1 MIHVNKDEVAVSG
14 PAPQIMAEI
23 STLIGSI
30 TGSLKRDGVTEDE
43 IRKIFRGVV
52 DIGIQ
57 AADIPAATID
67 LSYHK
72 GKEEKA

>member
-1 MIHVNKDEVAVSG
+1 MIQVNKDEVTVSG
-14 PAPQIMAEI
+14 PAPQILAEI
-23 STLIGSI
+23 STLIGAI
-30 TGSLKRDGVTEDE
+30 TGSIKRDGASVDE
-43 IRKIFRGVV
+43 IRQLFRDVV

>member
-52 DIGIQ
+52 DIGIH

-72 GKEEKA
+72 GKEDKP

>member
-1 MIHVNKDEVAVSG
+1 MIHVNKGEIAVSG
-14 PAPQIMAEI
+14 PATQILAEI
-23 STLIGSI
+23 SMLIGSI

-43 IRKIFRGVV
+43 IRKIFRRVV

-57 AADIPAATID
+57 TADIPAATID

-72 GKEEKA
+72 GEKP